1 MCGYFCPRRARSF
14 DDCPGVPERTGE
26 HVRVLVARN
35 RTEKRT
41 EQGKPIRRARVLS
54 SSPSPSPYSLSHQR
68 DAAAAARRTRMDVR
82 GSGELRAGGRGGG
95 DGSRR
100 TECTAERPK
109 GRTDGTDI
117 ITRRGEADERRQR
130 SRRKKNSSHIEPR
143 PAASGSIGTPRFVL
157 VVYEILEEVHHPG
170 GLICREGRRDQTK
183 G

>member
-1 MCGYFCPRRARSF
+1 MTVLEFPKEQASMFEFWSPGTELKREQNRANRFAEREFSLLLLPRRHTRF
-14 DDCPGVPERTGE
+14 PTRGT
-26 HVRVLVARN
+26 
-35 RTEKRT
+35 
-41 EQGKPIRRARVLS
+41 RR
-54 SSPSPSPYSLSHQR
+54 
-68 DAAAAARRTRMDVR
+68 RRRGGRGWTYGGP

-157 VVYEILEEVHHPG
+157 VVYEILKEVHHPG